1 MIPGIGPMELVLLAI
16 VAVVLFGSK
25 LPDVARNFG
34 QSYNQF
40 RQGLSDLKSTIKTSV
55 PKVDLEIMPRNEK
68 IRHYSD
74 VDDRKPAVKDSETE
88 QDSEVPLFA
97 PPKSGDGPESG

>member
-1 MIPGIGPMELVLLAI
+1 MELFLIAV

-34 QSYNQF
+34 QGYNQF
-40 RQGLSDLKSTIKTSV
+40 RQSLSDLKTTIKTNV
-55 PKVDLEIMPRNEK
+55 PKVDLDVMPRHEK

-74 VDDRKPAVKDSETE
+74 VDDRKPSVSAPDEVD
-88 QDSEVPLFA
+88 DNDVPLFA
-97 PPKSGDGPESG
+97 PPKSSEKDVPSDS

>member
-1 MIPGIGPMELVLLAI
+1 MIPGMGPMELFLLAV

-34 QSYNQF
+34 QGYNQF
-40 RQGLSDLKSTIKTSV
+40 RQGLNDLRSSIKTSI
-55 PKVDLEIMPRNEK
+55 PKVDLDVMPRNEK

-74 VDDRKPAVKDSETE
+74 VDDKKPVVKDSDSE
-88 QDSEVPLFA
+88 QDSDVPLFA
-97 PPKSGDGPESG
+97 PPKSEVKSDES